1 MPRRGENI
9 YKRKDGR
16 WEGRYIKEYDIN
28 NKARYSS
35 VYGHSYNE
43 VKNKLIELRQG
54 ISEYKNHTK
63 ATYDKKSFEE
73 YSLLWLSYMQNQVKY
88 STYVKYTNII
98 KNHIIPYMGAQP
110 IENIST
116 ELVKEFVDAKLSF
129 GNLNTQ
135 KGLSTKT
142 VKDMVSVIHL
152 VIKYCEELGVGS
164 NCKFENIS
172 IKSKKTSVKSIS
184 NDERLRLVNYLLCDI
199 DNAKLG
205 VLICLYTGLRIGEI
219 CAMKFEDISL
229 CDKVINVTKTMQ
241 RIQTLSETSVKKT
254 EIMITSPK
262 SDSSCR
268 SIPLPDFMIDIVSEF
283 YNNPKGY
290 VLTGMTNKFIEPR
303 TMENKFKSY
312 LKECDLK
319 HYTFHQLRHSFATR
333 CIEIGFEVKCLSE
346 ILGHSTVNITL
357 NRYVHS
363 SFELKRVNMNKL
375 QESFVY

>member
-28 NKARYSS
+28 NKAKYAS
-35 VYGHSYNE
+35 VYGHSYIE
-43 VKNKLIELRQG
+43 VKNKLTFFKQN
-54 ISEYKNHTK
+54 ISEHNNSK
-63 ATYDKKSFEE
+63 AKPDKKTFEE
-73 YSLLWLSYMQNQVKY
+73 HSLLWLSYIQNQVKH

-98 KNHIIPYMGAQP
+98 RNHIIPYMGTLP
-110 IENIST
+110 IECIST
-116 ELVKEFVDAKLSF
+116 EIVKEFVDTKLSS
-129 GNLNTQ
+129 GNIITH

-152 VIKYCEELGVGS
+152 VVKYCEELGAES
-164 NCKFENIS
+164 YCKFENIN
-172 IKSKKTSVKSIS
+172 IKTKKKRIKSIS
-184 NDERLRLVNYLLCDI
+184 HDEHIRLVNYLLCDI
-199 DNAKLG
+199 DNSKLG

-229 CDKVINVTKTMQ
+229 YDKLINVTKTMQ
-241 RIQTLSETSVKKT
+241 RLQTLSESSSKKT
-254 EIMITSPK
+254 EIMITAPK

-268 SIPLPDFMIDIVSEF
+268 TIPLPDFMIDIVSQF

-290 VLTGMTNKFIEPR
+290 ILTGVANKYIEPR

-312 LKECDLK
+312 LKDCNLR
-319 HYTFHQLRHSFATR
+319 HYTFHQIRHSFATH
-333 CIEIGFEVKCLSE
+333 CIEIGFEVKSLSE